1 MKNWSSL
8 KEFFQALNEKTN
20 YLVLRNYEE
29 FENGDIVSDHP
40 DIDVLCSDR
49 DLFLNVIDSESR
61 SKKSD
66 KIHRYVRIG
75 DKNIDIDVRHVGD
88 GYYDTQWEK
97 DMLENKIFYNNL
109 CYVMD
114 SENYYYSLLYHALI
128 QKNKIGD
135 DYKKRLK
142 IMANE
147 IDLNITNP
155 LSLRTL
161 ELYMKE
167 KEYKYTYPINP
178 SGIVNFQYVNKE
190 MIEQNFYRKLQ
201 RLFFHCKRQIV
212 SIIKS
217 N

>member
-1 MKNWSSL
+1 
-8 KEFFQALNEKTN
+8 
-20 YLVLRNYEE
+20 
-29 FENGDIVSDHP
+29 
-40 DIDVLCSDR
+40 
-49 DLFLNVIDSESR
+49 
-61 SKKSD
+61 
-66 KIHRYVRIG
+66 
-75 DKNIDIDVRHVGD
+75 
-88 GYYDTQWEK
+88 
-97 DMLENKIFYNNL
+97 
-109 CYVMD
+109 MD